1 MDFHEWW
8 VSEIGHPPASKE
20 EAQAFRLCLT
30 AWRVAL
36 VRGDREVFP
45 EDTERALK
53 LVGEGKSTYEDELA
67 LRLRIQIGDETV
79 AALMADLATYAD
91 VRQAQAAAQE
101 QWREI
106 MPDGAKSLGGNRWRC
121 PRCNF
126 IGGIRQV
133 ETICRGC
140 SYPGEDTRAWTAE
153 NAEGPALAAVP
164 DEDPDEDPAG

>member
-8 VSEIGHPPASKE
+8 VSEIGHPPANKE

-36 VRGDREVFP
+36 TRGDREVYP

-53 LVGEGKSTYEDELA
+53 RVGQGESTYEDELA
-67 LRLRIQIGDETV
+67 IRLRIQIGDETI
-79 AALMADLATYAD
+79 AALIADLDTFAD
-91 VRQAQAAAQE
+91 VRQAQSAAAE
-101 QWREI
+101 QRREI
-106 MPDGAKSLGGNRWRC
+106 MPDGAKPLGGTRWRC

-126 IGGIRQV
+126 IGGLRQP

-140 SYPGEDTRAWTAE
+140 SFPGEDTRAWVGDGDE
-153 NAEGPALAAVP
+153 RGALAPVPDEP
-164 DEDPDEDPAG
+164 DEDPVN